1 MTFFSTD
8 FPLSFRMWPEIY
20 ISESSSCDVFFGRG
34 GGRGALLLFFEEK
47 SAIGRGRFSL
57 SDAVA
62 SSVKPTIR
70 LADS

>member
-8 FPLSFRMWPEIY
+8 FPFSFRIWPEIY
-20 ISESSSCDVFFGRG
+20 ISESPSCDVFLG
-34 GGRGALLLFFEEK
+34 GGALLLFFEGK
-47 SAIGRGRFSL
+47 NAIGRGRFSL

-70 LADS
+70 LAHS

>member
-20 ISESSSCDVFFGRG
+20 ISESSSCDVFLGG